1 MKRIS
6 LFATVFCIAFFSKKA
21 FAQAPIPK
29 GKLINVTKVRSESV
43 MSNKMEFG
51 FIEKD
56 ADLFRTYRSIPLD
69 SNLKPVQITPNKIDK
84 NLLAH
89 FTIFNPSNE
98 LITVA
103 FYPGSY
109 FTEIQL
115 YRQVQNTL
123 LTIPNKLPDIVNKR
137 GFRMIDIP
145 SNDTI
150 EIWGLI
156 TPARSN
162 QVFFTPRII
171 LPNFLKRFEVLNKPA
186 RSGQESGDYIF
197 AGMMLMLAAVSVFRN
212 IQRIRK
218 LALYYSGY
226 AFTLFIIFMLWATQQ
241 RQTTTFSFY
250 THEWIIF
257 YMQLISFILY
267 SLFMI
272 KFLKTKTNHP
282 FLHSIFLGSITISI
296 IAFLLHATSNTFSL
310 PYQFVF
316 YIEKSTIYSQQLL
329 LVLLLFYTSKLRSQ
343 IIFKYIFWGNL
354 LLVVFTIISVV
365 MSQAGSS
372 FFSNSSFWANSLLY
386 YQIGVILE
394 MFFFQMALFN
404 INQNL
409 IKADIKEK
417 QELQNNLT
425 LQQYEK
431 ELAVYNAA
439 KNERQHIA
447 EGLHEKLGKGLSEI
461 RFTSEIGAENNDELK
476 RISKMTDDVLRS
488 MNDLIW
494 TLNTSNDDVKN
505 LVDYFKKYAQ
515 NYFRLTHFNCIIST
529 PPTIESQQIEQE
541 ERILIFTAYKECLK
555 QILKESKSKEILI
568 DIFCQPKPKIQ
579 IRTKE
584 ENPIE
589 RTIK

>member
-6 LFATVFCIAFFSKKA
+6 LFCAVFCIAFFSKKA
-21 FAQAPIPK
+21 VAQEPLTL
-29 GKLINVTKVRSESV
+29 GKLINASKVRSESV

-89 FTIFNPSNE
+89 FTIFNPSDE

-109 FTEIQL
+109 FKEIQL
-115 YRQVQNTL
+115 YRQEQDTL
-123 LTIPNKLPDIVNKR
+123 HIIHNKLPEIANKR
-137 GFRMIDIP
+137 GFRLIDIP

-171 LPNFLKRFEVLNKPA
+171 LPYFLKRFEVLNKPA
-186 RSGQESGDYIF
+186 RAGQESGDYIF
-197 AGMMLMLAAVSVFRN
+197 AGMMLMIAAVSVFRN
-212 IQRIRK
+212 LQRIRRM
-218 LALYYSGY
+218 ALYYSGY
-226 AFTLFIIFMLWATQQ
+226 VFTLFIIFMLWATQQ
-241 RQTTTFSFY
+241 SQTTTFSFY
-250 THEWIIF
+250 AQEWIIF

-272 KFLKTKTNHP
+272 NFLKTKKSHP

-296 IAFLLHATSNTFSL
+296 IAFLLHAISNAFSL

-316 YIEKSTIYSQQLL
+316 YIEKSTIYSQQIL
-329 LVLLLFYTSKLRSQ
+329 LVLLLFYTNKLKGE

-354 LLVVFTIISVV
+354 LLVIFAIISVA
-365 MSQAGSS
+365 MSQAGSA

-386 YQIGVILE
+386 YKSGLLLE

-425 LQQYEK
+425 LQQFEK

-447 EGLHEKLGKGLSEI
+447 DGLHEKLGKGLSEI
-461 RFTSEIGAENNDELK
+461 RFASEIGAENNDELK
-476 RISKMTDDVLRS
+476 RISKMTDDLLRS

-529 PPTIESQQIEQE
+529 PPNIASQQIEQE
-541 ERILIFTAYKECLK
+541 ERRLIFTAYKDCLRK
-555 QILKESKSKEILI
+555 ILKESKSKDILI
-568 DIFCQPKPKIQ
+568 DIFCEPKLQIQ

-584 ENPIE
+584 ENPFDC
-589 RTIK
+589 TIK